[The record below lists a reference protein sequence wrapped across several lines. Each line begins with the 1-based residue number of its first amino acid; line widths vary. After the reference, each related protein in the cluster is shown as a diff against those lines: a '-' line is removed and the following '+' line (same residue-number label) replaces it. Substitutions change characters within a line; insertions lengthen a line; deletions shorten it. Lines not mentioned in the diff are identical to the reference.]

1 VLNAKQHAREANIV
15 ARAGQRGAVTIAT
28 NMAGRGTD
36 IKLGE
41 GVAALGGLHIIG
53 TERHESRR
61 IDNQLR
67 GRSGRQGDPGSSR
80 FFVSFDDEVMRRFAP
95 DWLPGMMQKLGMD
108 DDQPLESKMVTRAIE
123 TAQQKVEAYNFDIRK
138 HVVEYDDVMNTH
150 RDVIY
155 KERDKVLSGESIR
168 ETVLDMATEEIE
180 ALGAEHLEGSPRDD
194 EAFFAAVDTMLAANN
209 ALPLEEIANLPPD
222 EAVDAAIDLAE
233 HRYEEIEAEQ
243 GEEKQRLVERLV
255 LLQTIDQL
263 WVQHLTAMDE
273 MRQGIGLRAY
283 GSTDPLIA
291 YKREAHDM
299 WGQLLGNIRSTLA
312 RQIYHARLVTNA
324 PPPPS
329 RPLPSQMRESGP
341 GEAGVDDDVS
351 TSRGATATATRQQT
365 VKKVGRNEACP
376 CGSGLKYKRCHGRNA

>member
-1 VLNAKQHAREANIV
+1 
-15 ARAGQRGAVTIAT
+15 
-28 NMAGRGTD
+28 MAGRGTD

-41 GVAALGGLHIIG
+41 GVAAQGGLHIIG

-80 FFVSFDDEVMRRFAP
+80 FYISFDDDVMRRFAP
-95 DWLPGMMQKLGMD
+95 EWLPGIMQKLGMD

-180 ALGAEHLEGSPRDD
+180 AIGAEHLENSPRDD
-194 EAFFAAVDTMLAANN
+194 EAFYAAVDMMLAAND
-209 ALPLEEIANLPPD
+209 ALPLAEIAALPAD
-222 EAVDAAIDLAE
+222 EAIDAAVSLAE
-233 HRYEEIEAEQ
+233 QRYEEIEAEQ
-243 GEEKQRLVERLV
+243 GEDKQRLVERLV
-255 LLQTIDQL
+255 LLQTIDML

-299 WGQLLGNIRSTLA
+299 WGQLLGNIRNTLA
-312 RQIYHARLVTNA
+312 RQIYHARLVPGAA
-324 PPPPS
+324 PAPAS
-329 RPLPSQMRESGP
+329 RPLPSQLRESGP
-341 GEAGVDDDVS
+341 TELGGGEDEAPAA
-351 TSRGATATATRQQT
+351 RGGTATATRPQT

-376 CGSGLKYKRCHGRNA
+376 CGSGLKYKRCHGRNG